1 MVDETIAQKVDEI
14 AEEGKDLAEKA
25 KEGAEKA
32 AEDGKTGFDQIG
44 DEIGKVVETAK
55 EVGKEIWEDIK
66 EVFDGGK
73 KEEETTAGD
82 GNKTANVE
90 DTAPQANA
98 TGNAN
103 GARRRAVGLY

>member
-1 MVDETIAQKVDEI
+1 MVDETIGQKVDEI

-55 EVGKEIWEDIK
+55 EVGKEIW
-66 EVFDGGK
+66 VGS
-73 KEEETTAGD
+73 ARGD
-82 GNKTANVE
+82 RIALFPATESK
-90 DTAPQANA
+90 QA
-98 TGNAN
+98 
-103 GARRRAVGLY
+103 R

>member
-32 AEDGKTGFDQIG
+32 AEDGKTGLDQIG

-73 KEEETTAGD
+73 KEEEKPAGD
-82 GNKTANVE
+82 GNKTANAE

-98 TGNAN
+98 TSNSN